1 MILLRAVAVVLV
13 NLAISVLAGS
23 DQAQK
28 FGPVPHIAPEDVVS
42 VRPHAFQNNGI
53 RCRNAGLRQT

>member
-1 MILLRAVAVVLV
+1 MILLHAVAIVLV

-42 VRPHAFQNNGI
+42 VRPHAFENNDI
-53 RCRNAGLRQT
+53 PAPNAGLRQT